1 MFIFYNL
8 LLLVFSVGAF
18 PIFITK
24 LVFSSQKRRVYAQK
38 LGFLPWRT
46 LEKVKGQPRV
56 WIHAVSLGEVG
67 AVHPLIRELRM
78 VYPDA
83 CLMLSTGTESGQK
96 MARERLTEANGTFFF
111 PWDYPWVVRKVIRR
125 LRPDLFVISETELWP
140 NFLKIAKEEGAKTL
154 LVNGRISD
162 RSFRRYRKARFF
174 FTAVL
179 DNFDAMS
186 MIRVQDGER
195 IISMGANPVHVSV
208 NGNCKF
214 DQAASWALPGVQDE
228 VRRILGVNP
237 QDRVL
242 VAGSTHEGEE
252 EAVIKAFLR
261 LRQSDPETLLIL
273 VPRHIDRSDR
283 VARLLERHGI
293 REWVRRSQ
301 LNGEGR
307 KGAKV
312 VLWDTFGELFK
323 VYSLATL
330 VFCGGSLVPKRG
342 QNILEPAAWGKV
354 VLYGPSM
361 EDFLDAHQFLSS
373 VGAGIMGQD
382 EEELTDRCLYFW
394 GHPRELKERG
404 EAGKEALWAQRGATQ
419 RNVELVRRLL
429 GR

>member
-1 MFIFYNL
+1 VYIFYNL
-8 LLLVFSVGAF
+8 LLLVFSFGAL
-18 PIFITK
+18 PIFLAK
-24 LVFSSQKRRVYAQK
+24 LVFSPQKRGTYAQK
-38 LGFLPWRT
+38 LGFLP
-46 LEKVKGQPRV
+46 LETVEKLEGEPRV

-67 AVHPLIRELRM
+67 AVHPLIRELRR
-78 VYPDA
+78 VYPGA

-96 MARERLTEANGTFFF
+96 MARERVTEASGTFFF

-125 LRPDLFVISETELWP
+125 LKPDLFAISETELWP
-140 NFLKIAKEEGAKTL
+140 NFLRIVKEEGTRTL

-162 RSFRRYRKARFF
+162 RSFRRYRKTRFF

-195 IISMGANPVHVSV
+195 IIAMGANPVHVSV

-214 DQAASWALPGVQDE
+214 DQAVSSALPALREE
-228 VRRILGVNP
+228 VRRIVEIGP
-237 QDRVL
+237 QERVL
-242 VAGSTHEGEE
+242 IAGSTHEGEE
-252 EAVIKAFLR
+252 EAVIQAFLG
-261 LRQSDPETLLIL
+261 LRQGDPETLLIL
-273 VPRHIDRSDR
+273 IPRHIDRSDR
-283 VARLLERHGI
+283 VAKLLERHGI

-301 LNGEGR
+301 LDREGR

-312 VLWDTFGELFK
+312 ILWDTFGELFK
-323 VYSLATL
+323 VYSLGTL

-373 VGAGIMGQD
+373 VGAGIMVQNG
-382 EEELTDRCLYFW
+382 EELTDRCLYFW
-394 GHPRELKERG
+394 SHPRELKERG
-404 EAGKEALWAQRGATQ
+404 EAGKEALLAQRGATQ
-419 RNVELVRRLL
+419 RNLELVRKLL

>member
-1 MFIFYNL
+1 VYIFYNL
-8 LLLVFSVGAF
+8 LLLVFSLGAF
-18 PIFITK
+18 PIFLAK
-24 LVFSSQKRRVYAQK
+24 LVFSPKKRGTYAQK
-38 LGFLPWRT
+38 LGFLPWET
-46 LEKVKGQPRV
+46 LEKMEGEPRV

-67 AVHPLIRELRM
+67 AVHPLIRELRR
-78 VYPDA
+78 VYPGA

-96 MARERLTEANGTFFF
+96 MARERVTEASGTFFF
-111 PWDYPWVVRKVIRR
+111 PWDYPWGVRKVIRR
-125 LRPDLFVISETELWP
+125 LKPDLFVISETELWP
-140 NFLKIAKEEGAKTL
+140 NFLKIVKEEGAKTL

-162 RSFRRYRKARFF
+162 RSFRRYRKTRFF

-195 IISMGANPVHVSV
+195 IITMGANPVHVSV

-214 DQAASWALPGVQDE
+214 DQAVSNALPALREE
-228 VRRILGVNP
+228 VRRIVEIDP
-237 QDRVL
+237 QERVL

-252 EAVIKAFLR
+252 EAVLQAFLR
-261 LRQSDPETLLIL
+261 LRQSDPDTLLIL

-301 LNGEGR
+301 LDREGR

-312 VLWDTFGELFK
+312 VLWDTFGDLFK
-323 VYSLATL
+323 VYSLGTL

-361 EDFLDAHQFLSS
+361 EDFLDAHQFLSK
-373 VGAGIMGQD
+373 VGAGIMVQNG
-382 EEELTDRCLYFW
+382 EELADRCLYFW
-394 GHPRELKERG
+394 SHPRELKERG
-404 EAGKEALWAQRGATQ
+404 EAGKEALLAQRGATQ
-419 RNVELVRRLL
+419 RNLELVRKLL